1 MFDPFP
7 VCAAGN
13 LRVVRGISLG
23 GIYIIAGVVV
33 AAIEDYFENL
43 DTLKGVLE
51 AIIAV
56 LIWPLI
62 LLGVDIN
69 IR

>member
-1 MFDPFP
+1 M
-7 VCAAGN
+7 
-13 LRVVRGISLG
+13 RGISLG
-23 GIYIIAGVVV
+23 GIYIIVGVVV
-33 AAIEDYFENL
+33 AVVEDYFENV
-43 DTLKGVLE
+43 DSFKAVLE
-51 AIIAV
+51 AVIAV

>member
-1 MFDPFP
+1 
-7 VCAAGN
+7 
-13 LRVVRGISLG
+13 VRGISLG

-33 AAIEDYFENL
+33 AAIEDYLENL

>member
-1 MFDPFP
+1 M
-7 VCAAGN
+7 
-13 LRVVRGISLG
+13 RSISLG
-23 GIYIIAGVVV
+23 GIYVIAGVVV
-33 AAIEDYFENL
+33 AAIKDYFENI

-51 AIIAV
+51 AVIAV
-56 LIWPLI
+56 LIWPLV

>member
-1 MFDPFP
+1 M
-7 VCAAGN
+7 
-13 LRVVRGISLG
+13 RGISLG
-23 GIYIIAGVVV
+23 GIYIIVGVVV